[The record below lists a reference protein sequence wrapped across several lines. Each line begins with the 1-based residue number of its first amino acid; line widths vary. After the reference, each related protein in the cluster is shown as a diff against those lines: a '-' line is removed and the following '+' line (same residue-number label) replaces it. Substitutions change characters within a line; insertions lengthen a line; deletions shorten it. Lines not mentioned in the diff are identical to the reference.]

1 MESCRARGGGSSHLN
16 SDEGEAEEEAEG
28 AAHLGH
34 EGGKRVDQLLLL
46 HEGAVGGR
54 PQLEEE
60 VLAAPRQEQFLT
72 HLDAK
77 IRSLALMN

>member
-1 MESCRARGGGSSHLN
+1 MVAAVPDG
-16 SDEGEAEEEAEG
+16 DEGEAEEEAEG
-28 AAHLGH
+28 AAHLGD
-34 EGGKRVDQLLLL
+34 EGGERVDQLLLL

-77 IRSLALMN
+77 FRPLTLHYE